1 MENQVIKAKS
11 KIFKAVHAA
20 VSFQNFSFSPR
31 GENRAD
37 MIAHRLRT
45 HQSKAFSGPIG
56 PMIPSEARRRPNSF
70 ENQEPTS
77 PKVSCMGHIKHKKAC
92 LPKETKPGKGGPAG
106 PGPVTKKDKK
116 KGFGFKKIFGA
127 GGKTGGS
134 TGRDE
139 APVLGAGPG
148 MMQMR
153 KFASSRDTFA
163 NFDWTAAQIA
173 LAEDREYY
181 SDGERGYSDG
191 DGDVIDPF
199 SAPVLVARAGLDLE
213 PRMEIN
219 LWKRRSTAAQLK
231 PLQLNMDK
239 DIRGKI

>member
-1 MENQVIKAKS
+1 MKAKS
-11 KIFKAVHAA
+11 KIFKAVQAA

-37 MIAHRLRT
+37 RLRT
-45 HQSKAFSGPIG
+45 HHSKGFSGPIG
-56 PMIPSEARRRPNSF
+56 PMIPAEARCRSKSF

-77 PKVSCMGHIKHKKAC
+77 PKVSCMGQIKHKKAC
-92 LPKETKPGKGGPAG
+92 LPKETKPGRG
-106 PGPVTKKDKK
+106 GPVTKKDKK
-116 KGFGFKKIFGA
+116 KGSGFKKIFGA

-134 TGRDE
+134 TGRDK

-148 MMQMR
+148 MMEMR

-163 NFDWTAAQIA
+163 NFEWTAAQIA
-173 LAEDREYY
+173 PADDREYY

-191 DGDVIDPF
+191 DDDVIDPF

-219 LWKRRSTAAQLK
+219 LWNRRATAAQLK

-239 DIRGKI
+239 EIRGKI